1 MNNTQLDNTLESGKV
16 VRYHCAPT
24 VRPQTIAQHSWN
36 VAVLALFITDNLCS
50 RNLLLECL
58 MHDTGEYITG
68 DVPFT
73 LKRDNPAIRE
83 FLHNQELSAR
93 RTELLIPEL
102 SLTLEE
108 VAVLKVCDTLDG
120 LIWCALHEDRH
131 GPVHDRW
138 FHAYE
143 VAREK
148 FGLLLT
154 EAEWLRADG
163 LFRFYR
169 SFNNCPSA

>member
-1 MNNTQLDNTLESGKV
+1 M
-16 VRYHCAPT
+16 
-24 VRPQTIAQHSWN
+24 
-36 VAVLALFITDNLCS
+36 
-50 RNLLLECL
+50 
-58 MHDTGEYITG
+58 
-68 DVPFT
+68 
-73 LKRDNPAIRE
+73 
-83 FLHNQELSAR
+83 
-93 RTELLIPEL
+93 
-102 SLTLEE
+102 
-108 VAVLKVCDTLDG
+108 LKVCDTLDG